1 MPKRLAQDFKPGE
14 PIDEVFL
21 LSKCELKTAR
31 NEALYLAMTLS
42 DKSGDVEARMWDASQ
57 ALYESLETGT
67 FVRIKGKAETYRE
80 QLQFA
85 VKAVLKPEETEL
97 RLSDFLPQ
105 CERHPGEMM
114 NELKEMLNNIE
125 DEDYRALCDAF
136 LSDDKFCAEFR
147 TAPAAIRYHHSY
159 LGGLLEHTLSM
170 MKVASAILPL
180 YPSVRKDILLPAI
193 LLHDIGKTKEL
204 NFRRL
209 FEYSDQG
216 QLVGHLVMG
225 VLMLEEKART
235 IENFPEEKFNVLSHC
250 ILSHHGEYE
259 FGSPKLPMTAEAF
272 TLHYLD
278 NLDAKIKDISDIIGD
293 DLQSNS
299 DWTDFQGQYG
309 RRFFKR

>member
-1 MPKRLAQDFKPGE
+1 MSKNLIQDFKPGE

-31 NEALYLAMTLS
+31 NDAFYLAMTLS
-42 DKSGDVEARMWDASQ
+42 DRSGDVEARMWDASQ

-80 QLQFA
+80 QLQFS
-85 VKAVLKPEETEL
+85 VKAVLQPEGAEL

-105 CERHPGEMM
+105 CERSPGEMM
-114 NELKEMLNNIE
+114 EEIRELIDGVE
-125 DEDYRALCDAF
+125 DEDYRALCEAF
-136 LSDDKFCAEFR
+136 LSDEKFCAEFR

-180 YPSVRKDILLPAI
+180 YPSVRKEILLPAI
-193 LLHDIGKTKEL
+193 FFHDIGKTKEL

-209 FEYSDQG
+209 FEYSDKG

-225 VLMLEEKART
+225 VLMVEEKART
-235 IENFPEEKFNVLSHC
+235 IENFPEGKVDVLSHC

-272 TLHYLD
+272 VLHYLD
-278 NLDAKIKDISDIIGD
+278 NLDAKVKDISDIIGE

-299 DWTDFQGQYG
+299 NWTDFQGQYG
-309 RRFFKR
+309 RRFYKK